1 MPFKRDMGTPS
12 SIMCG
17 HSEKVASLARKE
29 PTGWPVTLSLT
40 MWALKLKE
48 NTSVSCATQV
58 CGFVAQKSWQ
68 TTPRGKAFTLSHGV
82 KQRCDFDRHTS
93 LIYENGVPGNT
104 AGRVI
109 SYAAFIQH

>member
-1 MPFKRDMGTPS
+1 
-12 SIMCG
+12 MCG

-58 CGFVAQKSWQ
+58 CGFV
-68 TTPRGKAFTLSHGV
+68 
-82 KQRCDFDRHTS
+82 
-93 LIYENGVPGNT
+93 N
-104 AGRVI
+104 
-109 SYAAFIQH
+109 